1 MAADGVRSG
10 GQQCGGGQV
19 GGAGLTA
26 RVEVR
31 DRVQYEQ
38 RLEVPTLAPGE
49 SVPLRF
55 PVWTPA
61 MAGEHR
67 FAFALDVDDDVAAN
81 NRWVRAYSL
90 HDFDDVAPQRGVADA
105 GPGFAAAW
113 ADYDRDGD
121 LDLYVSNGATAG
133 DGANVLYGNDGDA
146 GFTDVALAGGVA
158 DDGNGTAAVFA
169 DFDRDGWEDL
179 FISKG
184 GFNVQGQANRLFHN
198 NHDGTFADVSA
209 AAGLDV
215 VLSSYAAT
223 AGDYDQDGYPDL
235 YVSQFR
241 GQPNQLYRNDGNGG
255 FEEVGNDR
263 GIVSFFNYGGSAA
276 SFADYDADGDVD
288 LYASIFGTFDRFY
301 ADVGAARFGVSE
313 VGNEGEAVGI
323 TSGDYDN
330 DGDLDVYVV
339 NQSRRSTLSR
349 NDLETNLFVD
359 VGAESG
365 TENLALGAGCAFGDF
380 DADGDLDLFV
390 VNGGSADR
398 VFMNRG
404 DGSFVDMAAAFG
416 MADTSW
422 AWAVTLADYDNDGDL
437 DAYVV
442 NERSANRLY
451 ENRSADNNWLQVRVR
466 GVASNTEG
474 LGARLQLFAGERA
487 WTRVVNATSGM
498 SQSSRVV
505 HFGLGQ
511 TTGLDSLLVRWP
523 RGLTERFVDVPVNS
537 RLSVVEGEVLTA
549 VQEAYEDVPVAFGLA
564 SNFPNPFNAE
574 TRIRYQVG
582 VPGMVRLEVF
592 NTLGQKIRGLV
603 EGESGPGPSEVRW
616 DGRDDAGQTVGS
628 GVYFYRLQSDG
639 KALMRSLV
647 LLR

>member
-1 MAADGVRSG
+1 MRRRQATTTRTVTPTSTSRSFG
-10 GQQCGGGQV
+10 GS
-19 GGAGLTA
+19 
-26 RVEVR
+26 
-31 DRVQYEQ
+31 
-38 RLEVPTLAPGE
+38 P
-49 SVPLRF
+49 
-55 PVWTPA
+55 
-61 MAGEHR
+61 
-67 FAFALDVDDDVAAN
+67 
-81 NRWVRAYSL
+81 
-90 HDFDDVAPQRGVADA
+90 
-105 GPGFAAAW
+105 
-113 ADYDRDGD
+113 
-121 LDLYVSNGATAG
+121 
-133 DGANVLYGNDGDA
+133 
-146 GFTDVALAGGVA
+146 
-158 DDGNGTAAVFA
+158 
-169 DFDRDGWEDL
+169 
-179 FISKG
+179 IS
-184 GFNVQGQANRLFHN
+184 
-198 NHDGTFADVSA
+198 
-209 AAGLDV
+209 
-215 VLSSYAAT
+215 
-223 AGDYDQDGYPDL
+223 
-235 YVSQFR
+235 
-241 GQPNQLYRNDGNGG
+241 YRNDGNGG

-263 GIVSFFNYGGSAA
+263 GIVSFFNYGGIAA

-349 NDLETNLFVD
+349 NDLETAVFVD

-487 WTRVVNATSGM
+487 WTRVVNAASGT

-505 HFGLGQ
+505 H
-511 TTGLDSLLVRWP
+511 
-523 RGLTERFVDVPVNS
+523 
-537 RLSVVEGEVLTA
+537 
-549 VQEAYEDVPVAFGLA
+549 FGLA

-616 DGRDDAGQTVGS
+616 DGREDAGQTVGS